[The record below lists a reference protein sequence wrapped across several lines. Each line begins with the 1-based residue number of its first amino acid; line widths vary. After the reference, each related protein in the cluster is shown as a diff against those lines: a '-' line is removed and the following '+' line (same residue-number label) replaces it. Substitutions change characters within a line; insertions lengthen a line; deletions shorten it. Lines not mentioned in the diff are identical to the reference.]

1 MNHVYVVNN
10 ENGVETFEMDDNLSK
25 IISIVRK
32 PVDAELVIHL
42 RRTRNMWSY
51 KDDTVRKYY
60 NHVFQLREIFKP
72 GSSDDRYEIA
82 MTGIKNLSIKWYQDL
97 RLALGLIAKECG
109 EDNIFNLSMYTP
121 DDHIEVRYVGCKEI
135 NHTPK
140 STFTVVNTIGEDSRA
155 ELIVCNGWEGGRI
168 ELKEGDVII
177 FRDRDMFEET
187 VVSVFGY
194 VELLTVDYDLEKA
207 QNDKRSEELTKYING
222 EITPPTFIKGVLE
235 DLEQRPYA

>member
-10 ENGVETFEMDDNLSK
+10 ENGFETFEMDGALSK

-32 PVDAELVIHL
+32 PIDAELLTHL
-42 RRTRNMWSY
+42 RRTRNLCCY

-72 GSSDDRYEIA
+72 GSSEDRYEIA
-82 MTGIKNLSIKWYQDL
+82 MTGIKNLSVKWYQDL
-97 RLALGLIAKECG
+97 RLALGLVAKECG
-109 EDNIFNLSMYTP
+109 KEDIFNLTMHTP

-135 NHTPK
+135 NHTSQ
-140 STFTVVNTIGEDSRA
+140 STFTVVNKINGDSRA
-155 ELIVCNGWEGGRI
+155 ELIVCNGWEGCRL

-177 FRDRDMFEET
+177 FKDRDMFEET
-187 VVSVFGY
+187 AVSVFGH
-194 VELLTVDYDLEKA
+194 VELLTVDYDSEKA
-207 QNDKRSEELTKYING
+207 QYDKRSEELTKYING
-222 EITPPTFIKGVLE
+222 EIPPLTFIKGVLE